1 VQVEPGHGVFPLVG
15 ATASRPA
22 IDRVTLVGEAAHVFP
37 PIGAQGLNLGLRDAV
52 TIAEVAG
59 NAFHAGGDIGA
70 DGVTAEYERRRRSD
84 IASRTLAIDI
94 LNRSLLSDFLPFQ
107 GLRGL
112 GLYALDR
119 IGPLRRAV
127 MREGIAPSAATPLL
141 MSGETRPT
149 GMAP

>member
-1 VQVEPGHGVFPLVG
+1 MSEPAAKEQALASALASLDSVIVAYSGGVDSAYL
-15 ATASRPA
+15 A
-22 IDRVTLVGEAAHVFP
+22 
-37 PIGAQGLNLGLRDAV
+37 
-52 TIAEVAG
+52 
-59 NAFHAGGDIGA
+59 
-70 DGVTAEYERRRRSD
+70 Y

-141 MSGETRPT
+141 MHRE
-149 GMAP
+149 A